1 MILKVH
7 GALSQA
13 VRLIALQKDNGVMSG
28 RYQQNMT
35 DTQFAV
41 LYPGAPDLEF
51 GPDGTGKVVLGWDDP
66 SYEYTVLNDVVAGS
80 GGTLYVAGLG
90 INVTNDS
97 EEYLVYAV
105 KQNGD
110 LDVSFSQNGKLHGQ
124 FHKQEGV
131 NIYSSIHRIFYIEPQ
146 GETPA
151 KLLVLGRVGIPTGTK
166 RYWYPAL
173 ARYTLD
179 GQLDSTFG
187 ELGTG
192 LAIFAG
198 LEGSQLGRDASEG
211 RLGSKG
217 KGAPYAGI
225 VHSGYLLTGLRHND
239 RIYIAFPDPSYGH
252 SIISFFD
259 DGRVDW
265 RFGTDGIL
273 KLYDL
278 SAPKPG
284 MPLGAEVKAI
294 YPSDGKLL
302 LAGQLYKE
310 DFVPFAGFV
319 RITLE
324 GGIDTSFGQQ
334 GFQFG
339 PGDQYELVW
348 DIIPAFGRN
357 FLTAGMGRNLTPNC
371 SVYAIGQNGLP
382 DPDFNNGNVLVM
394 PPASW
399 LGTYQQLWDFGDR
412 VLAHGIC
419 NEPLA
424 QHQRLLLARFLPDG
438 TLDKSF
444 GLPNAEGEG
453 AGWQIYPS
461 DYISAS
467 KRMVV
472 VSDRIYVTG
481 RIREGA
487 RSRFACLACLKV

>member
-1 MILKVH
+1 MLKVH

-13 VRLIALQKDNGVMSG
+13 IRLIALQKDSGVMNG

-35 DTQFAV
+35 DTQSAL

-51 GPDGTGKVVLGWDDP
+51 GPDGTGKVILGLDDP
-66 SYEYTVLNDVVAGS
+66 SYEFTELIDVVAGS

-90 INVTNDS
+90 ANVTNDID
-97 EEYLVYAV
+97 EYLVYAV

-110 LDVSFSQNGKLHGQ
+110 LDVSFGQNGKLRGQ
-124 FHKQEGV
+124 FHNQEGV
-131 NIYSSIHRIFYIEPQ
+131 NIKSSIHRIFYIEAQ
-146 GETPA
+146 GEIPA
-151 KLLVLGRVGIPTGTK
+151 KLLMLGRVGIPTGTE
-166 RYWYPAL
+166 RHWYPAL

-198 LEGSQLGRDASEG
+198 LEGSQLGSDASEG
-211 RLGSKG
+211 MLGSKA
-217 KGAPYAGI
+217 KGAPYAGL
-225 VHSGYLLTGLRHND
+225 VHSGYRLTGLRHND

-310 DFVPFAGFV
+310 GYVPFAGFV

-324 GGIDTSFGQQ
+324 GDIDTSFGRQ

-348 DIIPAFGRN
+348 DIIPAFGRS
-357 FLTAGMGRNLTPNC
+357 FLTAGMGRNSTVNS
-371 SVYAIGQNGLP
+371 SVYAIDQNGLP
-382 DPDFNNGNVLVM
+382 DPDFNNGNVLVV
-394 PPASW
+394 PGAPYS
-399 LGTYQQLWDFGDR
+399 GTYLQLWDFGDR
-412 VLAHGIC
+412 VLALGIC
-419 NEPLA
+419 NELLA
-424 QHQRLLLARFLPDG
+424 PHERLLLARFLPDG
-438 TLDKSF
+438 SLDKSF

-461 DYISAS
+461 DYISALT
-467 KRMVV
+467 RMVV
-472 VSDRIYVTG
+472 VGDRIYVTG
-481 RIREGA
+481 RIPQGA
-487 RSRFACLACLKV
+487 QSRFACLACLKV

>member
-1 MILKVH
+1 
-7 GALSQA
+7 
-13 VRLIALQKDNGVMSG
+13 
-28 RYQQNMT
+28 MT
-35 DTQFAV
+35 DTQSAL

-51 GPDGTGKVVLGWDDP
+51 GPDGTGKVVLGWNDP
-66 SYEYTVLNDVVAGS
+66 NYEGSVLYDVVAGPD
-80 GGTLYVAGLG
+80 GTLYAGG
-90 INVTNDS
+90 FGVNETNDT
-97 EEYLVYAV
+97 EEYLVYAM

-110 LDVSFSQNGKLHGQ
+110 LDVSFSQNGMLRGQ

-131 NIYSSIHRIFYIEPQ
+131 NIKSLINRIFYIEAQ

-151 KLLVLGRVGIPTGTK
+151 KLLMLGKVGIPTGTK
-166 RYWYPAL
+166 RHWYPAL

-198 LEGSQLGRDASEG
+198 LEGSQLGSDASEG
-211 RLGSKG
+211 ILGSKA
-217 KGAPYAGI
+217 KGTPYAGI
-225 VHSGYLLTGLRHND
+225 VHSGIYGLTGLRHND

-310 DFVPFAGFV
+310 GYVPFAGFV

-324 GGIDTSFGQQ
+324 GHIDTSFGRE

-339 PGDQYELVW
+339 PGDQYELVL
-348 DIIPAFGRN
+348 DIIPAFGRS
-357 FLTAGMGRNLTPNC
+357 FLTAGMGRNSTVNS
-371 SVYAIGQNGLP
+371 SVYAVDQNGLP

-394 PPASW
+394 PGAPYS
-399 LGTYQQLWDFGDR
+399 GTYVQLWDFGDR
-412 VLAHGIC
+412 VLAFGIC
-419 NEPLA
+419 NELLA
-424 QHQRLLLARFLPDG
+424 PQERLLLARFLPDG
-438 TLDKSF
+438 SLDKSF

-461 DYISAS
+461 GYISAPG
-467 KRMVV
+467 RMVV
-472 VSDRIYVTG
+472 VGDRIYVAG
-481 RIREGA
+481 VIREGA
-487 RSRFACLACLKV
+487 RAGFACLACLKV